1 MFVCKLVPA
10 GMHCGTF
17 PANTRHSCYMCRRW
31 SDVVRVLYV
40 FLLFLVGWPGVVP
53 GVVPHTLLMLVY
65 PPVGI
70 RYWPGPVLVLVLCL
84 RLWPGTGPRL
94 DRYIEL
100 LCVAAERTC
109 GQFIWSFSQK
119 M

>member
-1 MFVCKLVPA
+1 MGRYQRTQDIRVTCAASAQRL
-10 GMHCGTF
+10 
-17 PANTRHSCYMCRRW
+17 RRW
-31 SDVVRVLYV
+31 SEVV
-40 FLLFLVGWPGVVP
+40 LV
-53 GVVPHTLLMLVY
+53 
-65 PPVGI
+65 PVGI

-109 GQFIWSFSQK
+109 GQSIWSFSQK